1 MFTELKRGRWNYM
14 LLAAMSSLAIAA
26 LTTMLS
32 ARSEAGNTINHASH
46 NSEHQT
52 ITGRYTQ
59 YNETTLRF
67 IN

>member
-32 ARSEAGNTINHASH
+32 ARSEAGNTNNHASH
-46 NSEHQT
+46 NSEQT